1 MTIIFQDDFIGS
13 NGDPPDIA
21 KWTESDGY
29 NLLSIQDN
37 KLDFNAVNQENLA
50 AGIITSIQEVSGEFS
65 CTVDWE
71 VLSYTPNALESLG
84 WIRINFIGGDW
95 VFIQRMHDGFLDAVY
110 GVASSQDSL
119 QQISTIHTSGKFK
132 IERDASN
139 NTRVW
144 CWSGAQWEWDGD
156 TEGYLTGLSNS
167 DGGNII
173 IGSQVNCDSKY
184 LGNYHVTFDNLLA
197 SGTSGEEEEAIS
209 TAIDRLTINLNL
221 KRNALTQWTNFDFN
235 SMAMFNGVP
244 IAANE
249 DGIFSL
255 FDSDDDNGTNIDAFF
270 ELVKTDLGTSE
281 TKKIRFYY
289 FTGETSG
296 DLKIKLQVDDGEER
310 TFLVPAKK
318 IGQLQH
324 RLHRV
329 DGRNDLRGVYWRPRI
344 ENTKGC
350 DFSVDAIDILLSLL
364 GNR

>member
-1 MTIIFQDDFIGS
+1 M
-13 NGDPPDIA
+13 
-21 KWTESDGY
+21 
-29 NLLSIQDN
+29 
-37 KLDFNAVNQENLA
+37 A
-50 AGIITSIQEVSGEFS
+50 AT
-65 CTVDWE
+65 
-71 VLSYTPNALESLG
+71 
-84 WIRINFIGGDW
+84 
-95 VFIQRMHDGFLDAVY
+95 
-110 GVASSQDSL
+110 
-119 QQISTIHTSGKFK
+119 
-132 IERDASN
+132 
-139 NTRVW
+139 
-144 CWSGAQWEWDGD
+144 
-156 TEGYLTGLSNS
+156 
-167 DGGNII
+167 
-173 IGSQVNCDSKY
+173 
-184 LGNYHVTFDNLLA
+184 
-197 SGTSGEEEEAIS
+197 
-209 TAIDRLTINLNL
+209 DRLTFVLNI
-221 KRNALTQWTNFDFN
+221 RENAPFQWVNFDFN

-255 FDSDDDNGTNIDAFF
+255 FDADDDNGTNIDAFF

-296 DLKIKLQVDDGEER
+296 DLKIKIQVDDGQER

-350 DFSVDAIDILLSLL
+350 DFSVDAIEILLSLL